1 MPENS
6 TAPHAGQAAGNCA
19 GGVMA
24 QNVPWRPDA
33 QSGNFRTDAAP
44 RVYVSMSRLRVPAQ
58 RSDALVAAFRDR
70 LGAVDHHDGFVDLQV
85 WRNDRDAGDAWCR
98 HDNQWIL
105 HWALEDL
112 DGTTRLDDQL
122 RWLAG
127 VLDAREVAVI
137 ADRPE
142 LGRRLTR
149 AAEPLRTW
157 PH

>member
-1 MPENS
+1 
-6 TAPHAGQAAGNCA
+6 
-19 GGVMA
+19 
-24 QNVPWRPDA
+24 
-33 QSGNFRTDAAP
+33 
-44 RVYVSMSRLRVPAQ
+44 MSRLRVPAQ
-58 RSDALVAAFRDR
+58 RSDALVAAFRER

-122 RWLAG
+122 CWLAG
-127 VLDAREVAVI
+127 VLDARDFPVERQVRNLEIDGEVAVM
-137 ADRPE
+137 ADQPE